1 MDSIEKSFFPL
12 VEQGLGWNTINDVLF
27 HHFQVKRQHSAETN
41 SSKSS
46 GREKE
51 N

>member
-12 VEQGLGWNTINDVLF
+12 MEQGFGWNRINDVLF
-27 HHFQVKRQHSAETN
+27 HHYQVKRQHSAEKN
-41 SSKSS
+41 SSASR